1 MIFPDSPTRVL
12 VRKVSKRN
20 FKTAYTH
27 PMRYGGDYYTVFVK
41 NLGSGIREGGNELIF
56 EKRKNGS
63 IKILPPEKFTTP
75 TPRTILV
82 ALACH
87 EVRHRMQLHGKIKF
101 LMQNLPESRRSPL
114 LRESLSYITFLFADI
129 RKEAEKNGAGAQFI
143 ARSTTDFREL
153 DAMVLEIMVMHTLK
167 SGDPPSE
174 VLPLLEL
181 GIE

>member
-63 IKILPPEKFTTP
+63 IKILPPKKFTTP

-129 RKEAEKNGAGAQFI
+129 RKEAEKKGVGAQFI